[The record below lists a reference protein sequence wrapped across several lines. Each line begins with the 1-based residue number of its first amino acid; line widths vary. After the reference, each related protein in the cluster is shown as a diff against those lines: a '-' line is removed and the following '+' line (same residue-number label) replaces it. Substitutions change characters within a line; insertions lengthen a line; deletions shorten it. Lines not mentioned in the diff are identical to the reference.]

1 MQNNTFFGDLLSRH
15 TIVLHETTSTNDYLL
30 HLLTNSTPLPEY
42 TAIMAKTQTKG
53 RGQRGT
59 TWHATPFS
67 NLTCSIYLR
76 PEGLPIGEQ
85 FFLTV
90 IASLAIRDTVL
101 QYIDQPVHIKWP
113 NDIYVGRRKLG
124 GILIENKLAGSNI
137 RASVIG
143 IGLNILETA
152 FPTDLQAQ
160 AVSFRQL
167 SPHQDFSFLAIIQ
180 HIQRF
185 MMHYHHMLKQG
196 QHELLLQ
203 KYNAHLF
210 QRHETRQYLVDG
222 EVISGKILGVERDGL
237 LQIAHSETIKKYD
250 LKGLIYQ
257 L

>member
-1 MQNNTFFGDLLSRH
+1 
-15 TIVLHETTSTNDYLL
+15 
-30 HLLTNSTPLPEY
+30 
-42 TAIMAKTQTKG
+42 
-53 RGQRGT
+53 
-59 TWHATPFS
+59 
-67 NLTCSIYLR
+67 
-76 PEGLPIGEQ
+76 

-143 IGLNILETA
+143 IGLNILETD

-167 SPHQDFSFLAIIQ
+167 SPYYDFSSLSISH
-180 HIQRF
+180 HILRF
-185 MMHYHHMLKQG
+185 MMHYHHMLIQVH
-196 QHELLLQ
+196 HELLLQ
-203 KYNAHLF
+203 KYSAQLF

-222 EVISGKILGVERDGL
+222 EVISGKILVVERDGL
-237 LQIAHSETIKKYD
+237 LQIAHGETTKK
-250 LKGLIYQ
+250 
-257 L
+257 